1 MCDSIFR
8 FHKFNFKVEFAVRI
22 EARALECDLDG
33 MTRFGLD
40 QDGKRVNHTEAQ
52 TFLKTVM
59 VFRKTFSAQLKW
71 VKVISKELVKA

>member
-1 MCDSIFR
+1 M
-8 FHKFNFKVEFAVRI
+8 
-22 EARALECDLDG
+22 ECDLDG